1 MRKTFQCLLAAA
13 VLLTAPCQASA
24 AKVAVDAGHGG
35 KDPGA
40 IGVNGLQEKTVNL
53 DIALKLKDELVKRGY
68 DVFLTR
74 DSDVYL
80 SLAERVERTNEAK
93 VDLFVSVH
101 ANSHPSNTVRG
112 VMVLYYDKD
121 FPQPGYPPSEAMAA
135 LTPESKKL
143 AETVLNRVAADIGL
157 PNKGIK
163 PSAVYVVRMGQV
175 PSILI
180 ETAFLSNPTDAALL
194 ADPVARGKIAASIA
208 EGIAEYLPV
217 SGRFVDLTGHWAE
230 PIVIRLKEQGIVE
243 GEHNRFYPNR
253 PVTRAELLTLISRVE
268 PFDENP
274 NGTAPQDRKE
284 SDRTFSDLSRDHWA
298 YDTIEKALE
307 LGYIDGYT
315 DGTFRPDKPV
325 NRSEAAAIIDRILF
339 PGQQADKPSESEFS
353 DVATGHW
360 AAPHIYRLKKVG
372 LIEGIADNRFEP
384 QKEMTRAEA
393 AALIDRYLH
402 NQSGNVSG

>member
-24 AKVAVDAGHGG
+24 AKVVVDAGHGG

-53 DIALKLKDELVKRGY
+53 DIALKLKDELAKRGY

-74 DSDVYL
+74 DSDVYV
-80 SLAERVERTNEAK
+80 SLEERVERTNEAK
-93 VDLFVSVH
+93 ADLFVSVH
-101 ANSHPSNTVRG
+101 ANSHPSDAVRG

-121 FPQPGYPPSEAMAA
+121 FPQPGYPPSDAMAA

-143 AETVLNRVAADIGL
+143 AETVLNRVATDIGL
-157 PNKGIK
+157 PNKGIV

-175 PSILI
+175 PSILV
-180 ETAFLSNPTDAALL
+180 ETAFLSNATDAALL
-194 ADPVARGKIAASIA
+194 ADPAARGKIAASIA
-208 EGIAEYLPV
+208 AGVAEYLPI
-217 SGRFVDLTGHWAE
+217 SDRFVDMAGHWAE

-243 GEHNRFYPNR
+243 GDHNRFYPNR
-253 PVTRAELLTLISRVE
+253 PVTRAELLTLMNRVE
-268 PFDENP
+268 PFDEKP
-274 NGTAPQDRKE
+274 NGTAPQDGKE
-284 SDRTFSDLSRDHWA
+284 SDRTFTDLGRDHWA
-298 YDTIEKALE
+298 YDTIEKALK
-307 LGYIDGYT
+307 LGYIDGYS

-325 NRSEAAAIIDRILF
+325 NRSEAAAMINHK
-339 PGQQADKPSESEFS
+339 GDKPSEAVFA

-360 AAPHIYRLKKVG
+360 AAPYIYRLKKVG
-372 LIEGIADNRFEP
+372 LIEGTADNRFEP

-402 NQSGNVSG
+402 NQSKNVSG